1 METIRQIPR
10 LKLEPYFVIRGLDT
24 EKGQASIRML
34 WPAVFI
40 VYLLFTHAQFEETFE
55 YRSAWALACAHL
67 AFAIWMIFWLRKH
80 TDENAGRRMFA
91 VVADQVLFAATLAM
105 TGQIAA
111 PFALMP
117 LFFTFGSGL
126 RYGRTYAVTSSTIS
140 SGLTCTVLLLSP
152 YWAQYSTMRVGLAIA
167 IILLPFYV
175 FRLTD
180 AVSLAMRLDSMT
192 KLRNRVAFREL
203 LERVCRNVAK
213 AEYDSAV
220 MVIDLDGFKRVNDE
234 QGHDRGDEVLT
245 HVAYLLH
252 AELSPLGIPARV
264 GGDEFA
270 VLVEDLKDCVTL
282 EAALARFLERTRGL
296 SELFES
302 PLGASIGVYYIKSKA
317 SVTPPFV
324 FKAADELMY
333 EAKRL
338 GKNQVITSVGHS
350 FTKEGKLIKAP
361 AEVSIRATSA
371 AVLPDPPI
379 SDGDPPWIVYT

>member
-1 METIRQIPR
+1 MGNFYSKPMETFRQIPK
-10 LKLEPYFVIRGLDT
+10 LKLEPFFVIRGLDT
-24 EKGQASIRML
+24 ERGQAFIRMF
-34 WPAVFI
+34 WPVAFI
-40 VYLLFTHAQFEETFE
+40 VYLLVTYAQFEETRE

-67 AFAIWMIFWLRKH
+67 AFAIWMFFWLRKH

-111 PFALMP
+111 PFVLMP

-126 RYGRTYAVTSSTIS
+126 RYGRTYAVTSSIIS
-140 SGLTCTVLLLSP
+140 FGLTGTVFMLSP
-152 YWAQYSTMRVGLAIA
+152 YWAQHSKVGVGLAVA
-167 IILLPFYV
+167 IFVLPLYV

-203 LERVCRNVAK
+203 LEKVCRNAARAK
-213 AEYDSAV
+213 YGSAV
-220 MVIDLDGFKRVNDE
+220 MVIDLDGFKQVNDE
-234 QGHDRGDEVLT
+234 QGHDTGDEVLT

-252 AELSPLGIPARV
+252 AELSPFGVPARV

-270 VLVEDLKDCVTL
+270 VLVQNLKDCVAL
-282 EAALARFLERTRGL
+282 EAALARFLERTRNL

-302 PLGASIGVYYIKSKA
+302 PLGASIGVYYITPGE

-338 GKNQVITSVGHS
+338 GKNQVVTSVGYS
-350 FTKEGKLIKAP
+350 FTKEGKLIKTPSEAF
-361 AEVSIRATSA
+361 T
-371 AVLPDPPI
+371 
-379 SDGDPPWIVYT
+379 